1 MLEATRFTTE
11 SKTTVFNLVIYQTTE
26 VSCIDLNIVNLV
38 VSTTVKI

>member
-38 VSTTVKI
+38 LSTNVRI